1 VAIAV
6 PNPPANVAP
15 AAADAS
21 ATSAAIG
28 TPSKSRV
35 PVALLR
41 GGDQSLQGA
50 QVADGAAAAKS
61 APTAST
67 VAGTTSEL
75 SGSPNTAGGPAV
87 DPSAQKAPPRAE
99 SAATPQLDANN
110 QSGAPVT
117 APANVQATTDVVAT
131 RSDAPTTVT
140 QADDG
145 GSANT
150 STANATVKAA
160 SNSLPSLGV
169 AAANAATAQTTT
181 ATPAAAP
188 AAAAAAV
195 PIAGLPVVIAARA
208 QAGSSQ
214 FDIRLDP
221 PELGRIDV
229 RLDVDSNGQ
238 VTSHVTAD
246 RPETLTL
253 LQSQQPQLE
262 RALAQA
268 GLKTADNGLQFS
280 LRDQSFSGQN
290 SAGGGGG
297 NSSSGQQSA
306 PQLVIPDSDLA
317 PVDAS
322 QIYSRIARGGGI
334 DIRV

>member
-1 VAIAV
+1 L
-6 PNPPANVAP
+6 PNA
-15 AAADAS
+15 
-21 ATSAAIG
+21 
-28 TPSKSRV
+28 
-35 PVALLR
+35 
-41 GGDQSLQGA
+41 
-50 QVADGAAAAKS
+50 
-61 APTAST
+61 
-67 VAGTTSEL
+67 
-75 SGSPNTAGGPAV
+75 AGGPAV
-87 DPSAQKAPPRAE
+87 DPSAQKAPPRADTT
-99 SAATPQLDANN
+99 ATPQLDANN
-110 QSGAPVT
+110 QSGAPF
-117 APANVQATTDVVAT
+117 AAQANVQATTDAVAP
-131 RSDAPTTVT
+131 RSNGTATVS

-145 GSANT
+145 GSANAAP
-150 STANATVKAA
+150 ANAAAKAA
-160 SNSLPSLGV
+160 SGSLPSLGV
-169 AAANAATAQTTT
+169 AAANAATVQTAA
-181 ATPAAAP
+181 ATPGAAP

-195 PIAGLPVVIAARA
+195 PIAGLPVVIAAHA

-214 FDIRLDP
+214 FDIRLAP

-268 GLKTADNGLQFS
+268 GLRTADNGLQFS

-290 SAGGGGG
+290 SGGG
-297 NSSSGQQSA
+297 NNSGGQQST
-306 PQLVIPDSDLA
+306 PQLVIPDSNLA